1 MTLCA
6 GKTPGVSYG
15 KRRLNANAQRCGAV
29 AEPGIDYC
37 AAHAKLAGFLR
48 CPVHGWVHPLYRH
61 GTIID
66 ASMVLGCPG
75 RTDGQWCRV
84 GWNAQRQLVEQP
96 APVIVPIGQAGE

>member
-1 MTLCA
+1 
-6 GKTPGVSYG
+6 VSYG

-37 AAHAKLAGFLR
+37 AAHAKLAGF
-48 CPVHGWVHPLYRH
+48 
-61 GTIID
+61 ID